1 MKSSVYLYAN
11 CYKNT
16 PKIFTQ
22 SHKVSKIFL
31 PKEKKKQRWKTFER
45 MSIVLSVS
53 SLALRNNKIPTEKTL
68 VTLISGV
75 VTATQGWF
83 KQLNEGP
90 FSQGKPP
97 WCVM

>member
-22 SHKVSKIFL
+22 S
-31 PKEKKKQRWKTFER
+31 PKYFFQKKNKNRDGKTFER
-45 MSIVLSVS
+45 LSIVLSVS